1 MLESI
6 IVARIVSVRA
16 LSLPIRAR
24 KEFAATEVKFSHNI
38 CMHLWIMMTL
48 SSTEVDSSG
57 LLAIT

>member
-6 IVARIVSVRA
+6 IVARIVAVRA
-16 LSLPIRAR
+16 LSRPIRAR
-24 KEFAATEVKFSHNI
+24 KEFAATEVKFSDNI